1 MISRS
6 AAISAAKLA
15 PREEHFRIPSHHDCL
30 ALFLRYLPPNRET
43 EPSGTVVLYVHGGTF
58 PSALSIAHRFAG
70 RSSRDELCD
79 AGFHV
84 WGSISTASAG
94 FPTPTQ
100 RWTSRPP
107 VIRLSDPP
115 KTPAGRSSM
124 RFASSVRINACR
136 GFRSSPTPGAAL
148 RRAGSPGAARSW
160 WTGMGRGLSRPR
172 SRKPKPIARVGEDA
186 ERAISRHLRR
196 VGRRARL

>member
-107 VIRLSDPP
+107 GHPP
-115 KTPAGRSSM
+115 LGPAEDASRQIKHAVRFICAHQRMPRISIIAHSWGSIASGRFAGRCPELVD
-124 RFASSVRINACR
+124 RNGARLI
-136 GFRSSPTPGAAL
+136 SPSIPKAEAD
-148 RRAGSPGAARSW
+148 
-160 WTGMGRGLSRPR
+160 RPR
-172 SRKPKPIARVGEDA
+172 R
-186 ERAISRHLRR
+186 
-196 VGRRARL
+196 